1 MRRDLLMAASCAIG
15 IGLAFPPLQLG
26 FLAYWSV
33 IPLLILLEKKTPAE
47 SFRWG
52 YIAGFFLS
60 VLTLYWIIW
69 PTVPGAI
76 ATMLIH
82 PLYYAVFAY
91 AVTIARRAWSQGY
104 LILVPFFWTAIE
116 YVKSLGELGFPWVTL
131 GYTQSYYLQIIQFAA
146 VTSVYGVSF
155 WVLCLNVVFLLMWK
169 HRGERRWL
177 IGCATALSVLFIAP
191 YLYGLAVI
199 PSPVKTDEPEG
210 REVFHQNIANELR
223 VAVVQGNVDPYL
235 KWDKEFVEQNFV
247 IYERLT
253 RRCAAQK
260 PQLIVWPETATPT
273 WLLHDLEKLTRLR
286 NFVKELDVSLLTGTP
301 DYKFISERKYK
312 TYNAAVLISP
322 SRAEISKYAKM
333 HLVPFGERVP
343 WEDEFPWL
351 QKWLAR
357 FEMGEGNFS
366 PGEAIE
372 LFELS
377 REPSSLANGT
387 ATLRLALL
395 ICFESFFP
403 EQARDYIRRGADV
416 LVVIT
421 NDGWFGPTMP
431 YGHARMS
438 IFRAIE
444 NRISVVRSANTGISM
459 TIDPYGRVGSES
471 SLNEEAVLIDAVPL
485 RREASVFAKYGPVF
499 SQSVVGVSVL
509 SVLFAILESIRTRNT
524 SKMHVR
530 AGVS

>member
-1 MRRDLLMAASCAIG
+1 MRRDLLLAASCAIG
-15 IGLAFPPLQLG
+15 IALAFPPLQLG

-33 IPLLILLEKKTPAE
+33 IPLLILLEDKKPAE

-52 YIAGFFLS
+52 YLSGFFLS
-60 VLTLYWIIW
+60 VLTLYWIFW

-91 AVTIARRAWSQGY
+91 AVTTARRAWSQGY

-116 YVKSLGELGFPWVTL
+116 YVKSLGEVGFPWVTL
-131 GYTQSYYLQIIQFAA
+131 GYTQSYYLELIQFAA

-169 HRGERRWL
+169 HRSERRWL
-177 IGCATALSVLFIAP
+177 LGCAMILSVLFIAP

-199 PSPVKTDEPEG
+199 PSPVKADEPVG
-210 REVFHQNIANELR
+210 REVFHQNIENELR
-223 VAVVQGNVDPYL
+223 VAVVQGNVDPYM
-235 KWDKEFVEQNFV
+235 KWDKEFVEENFE

-260 PQLIVWPETATPT
+260 PELIVWPETATPT
-273 WLLHDLEKLTRLR
+273 WLLHDLEKLTRVR
-286 NFVKELDVSLLTGTP
+286 NFVQEIDVPLLTGTP
-301 DYKFISERKYK
+301 DYKFISEKKYK
-312 TYNAAVLISP
+312 TYNAAILLSP
-322 SRAEISKYAKM
+322 GREEIPKYAKM

-351 QKWLAR
+351 QKLLAR

-372 LFELS
+372 LFS
-377 REPSSLANGT
+377 VHRKNDAPTNGT
-387 ATLRLALL
+387 GALRLVTL

-403 EQARDYIRRGADV
+403 EQAREYIRRGADV

-471 SLNEEAVLIDAVPL
+471 ALNEEAVLFDSVPL
-485 RREASVFAKYGPVF
+485 RRKGSVFEKYGPVF
-499 SQSVVGVSVL
+499 SQSVLGVSAL
-509 SVLFAILESIRTRNT
+509 SVLFALLEHYRSRFT
-524 SKMHVR
+524 SKI
-530 AGVS
+530 G

>member
-1 MRRDLLMAASCAIG
+1 MRRDLLLAASCALG
-15 IGLAFPPLQLG
+15 IALAFPPLQLG

-33 IPLLILLEKKTPAE
+33 IPLLILLENKQPAE

-52 YIAGFFLS
+52 YITGFFLS
-60 VLTLYWIIW
+60 VLTLYWIFW

-91 AVTIARRAWSQGY
+91 LVTIARRVWSQGY
-104 LILVPFFWTAIE
+104 LVLVPFFWTAIE

-131 GYTQSYYLQIIQFAA
+131 GYTQSYYLQLIQFAA

-177 IGCATALSVLFIAP
+177 LGCATILSVLFIAP
-191 YLYGLAVI
+191 YLYGLVVI
-199 PSPVKTDEPEG
+199 PSPVKADEPAG
-210 REVFHQNIANELR
+210 REVLRENITTGLR
-223 VAVVQGNVDPYL
+223 VAVVQGNVDPYM
-235 KWDKEFVEQNFV
+235 KWDKAFVEQNFE

-253 RRCAAQK
+253 RQCATQK
-260 PQLIVWPETATPT
+260 PELIVWPETATPT
-273 WLLHDLEKLTRLR
+273 WLLHDLEKLTRVR
-286 NFVKELDVSLLTGTP
+286 NFVRELDVSLLTGTP
-301 DYKFISERKYK
+301 DYKFISEKKYK
-312 TYNAAVLISP
+312 TYNAAILLSP
-322 SRAEISKYAKM
+322 DREEIPKYAKM

-351 QKWLAR
+351 QRWLAR

-366 PGEAIE
+366 PGEGIE
-372 LFELS
+372 LFELN
-377 REPSSLANGT
+377 REASATNG
-387 ATLRLALL
+387 AAALRLVVL

-403 EQARDYIRRGADV
+403 EQARDYIRRGADL

-431 YGHARMS
+431 YGHARMAV
-438 IFRAIE
+438 FRAIE

-471 SLNEEAVLIDAVPL
+471 SLNEEAVLFDSVPL
-485 RREASVFAKYGPVF
+485 RREASIFAEYGPVF
-499 SQSVVGVSVL
+499 SQSVLGVSVL
-509 SVLFAILESIRTRNT
+509 SFFFAFFEHYRSRRS
-524 SKMHVR
+524 SKT
-530 AGVS
+530 AS

>member
-1 MRRDLLMAASCAIG
+1 MRRDLLLAASCAIG
-15 IGLAFPPLQLG
+15 IALAFPPLRLG

-33 IPLLILLEKKTPAE
+33 IPLLVLLENKTPAE

-60 VLTLYWIIW
+60 VLTLYWIFW
-69 PTVPGAI
+69 PTIPGAI

-91 AVTIARRAWSQGY
+91 AVSVARRAWSQGY

-116 YVKSLGELGFPWVTL
+116 YVKSLGEVGFPWVTL
-131 GYTQSYYLQIIQFAA
+131 GYTQSYYLQLIQFAA

-155 WVLCLNVVFLLMWK
+155 WVLCLNVVFMLMWK
-169 HRGERRWL
+169 HRIERRWL
-177 IGCATALSVLFIAP
+177 VGCAAVLAILFIAP

-199 PSPVKTDEPEG
+199 PSPAKADEPAG
-210 REVFHQNIANELR
+210 REVFHQYPTNELR
-223 VAVVQGNVDPYL
+223 VAVVQGNVDPYM
-235 KWDKEFVEQNFV
+235 KWDKEFVEQNFE

-253 RRCAAQK
+253 RECISHE
-260 PQLIVWPETATPT
+260 PELIVWPETATPT
-273 WLLHDLEKLTRLR
+273 WLLHNLEKLTRVRDL
-286 NFVKELDVSLLTGTP
+286 VKELDVPLLTGTP
-301 DYKFISERKYK
+301 DYKFLSEKEYK
-312 TYNAAVLISP
+312 TYNAAILISP
-322 SRAEISKYAKM
+322 GQEEIPKYAKM

-343 WEDEFPWL
+343 WEDDFPWL
-351 QKWLAR
+351 QKWISR

-372 LFELS
+372 LFSVRRKNSDLT
-377 REPSSLANGT
+377 NGA
-387 ATLRLALL
+387 ATVRLVTL

-403 EQARDYIRRGADV
+403 DQAREYIRRGADL

-471 SLNEEAVLIDAVPL
+471 ALNEEAVLFNSVPL
-485 RREASVFAKYGPVF
+485 QRDASFFSKYGPVF
-499 SQSVVGVSVL
+499 SQSVLGVSML
-509 SVLFAILESIRTRNT
+509 SVLFAVLEHYRTRLT
-524 SKMHVR
+524 SKVT
-530 AGVS
+530 A